1 MKTKAIIIMILCVVK
16 GYAQNLILN
25 GDLENHINNTS
36 TDISNAPPWTGI
48 YNPDYFNI
56 DNGGVPYNLGG
67 SQLPQ
72 SGDAYTGINLY
83 ATDPATPSMQN
94 VRKFL
99 IGKTQLSLV
108 AEKIYCLS
116 FYVSLADTINYAV
129 NRIGAYFSPTPTNPT
144 IASVP
149 YLTFYQP
156 QVMAD
161 STVFYDNKLNWKKIE
176 GVYTAIGGEGYI
188 TFGNFYL
195 DTNTDTL
202 RLGPHFPPFISA
214 REAYYY
220 FDNFSLE
227 EIKPVD
233 AGPDTVSIT
242 LGDSITLGNDSDSA
256 STYTWYPNVNI
267 NDTSSIHPIVNPGA
281 ITTYYVQKKQCNVT
295 TIDSI
300 TIVVNPV
307 GINEFSNGINAMVY
321 PNPNTGEFAIEYDF
335 SNTIPQSVEIIELT
349 GKIVYS
355 QTISGQDNLEVIKTD
370 KLQNGVYFVS
380 IKDSFGKL
388 IYSSKIS
395 IVK

>member
-1 MKTKAIIIMILCVVK
+1 MILCVANS
-16 GYAQNLILN
+16 YAQNLILN

-36 TDISNAPPWTGI
+36 TDISNAPPWSGI
-48 YNPDYFNI
+48 YNPRYFNI
-56 DNGGVPYNLGG
+56 DNGGVPFNGGG

-72 SGDAYTGINLY
+72 NGNAYTGINLY
-83 ATDPATPSMQN
+83 ATDPTSPTIQN
-94 VRKFL
+94 FRKFL
-99 IGKTQLSLV
+99 IGKTQFTLV
-108 AEKIYCLS
+108 AGKVYCLS
-116 FYVSLADTINYAV
+116 FYISLADTINYAV
-129 NRIGAYFSPTPTNPT
+129 NRIGAYFSASPTNPT

-161 STVFYDNKLNWKKIE
+161 STIFYDDKINWKKIE
-176 GVYTAIGGEGYI
+176 GVYTASGGEGYI

-195 DTNTDTL
+195 DINTDTL
-202 RLGPHFPPFISA
+202 RLGPHFPPFTSA

-242 LGDSITLGNDSDSA
+242 LGNSIMLGNGADSA
-256 STYTWYPNVNI
+256 STYIWYPNVSI
-267 NDTSSIHPIVNPGA
+267 NDTSSVHPIVNPTV

-300 TIVVNPV
+300 TVIVNPV
-307 GINEFSNGINAMVY
+307 GINEFSDGIKVKLY
-321 PNPNTGEFAIEYDF
+321 PNPNVGEFTIEYDF
-335 SNTIPQSVEIIELT
+335 SNTIPQSVEILDLT
-349 GKIVYS
+349 GKVVYS

-388 IYSSKIS
+388 IYSSKVS